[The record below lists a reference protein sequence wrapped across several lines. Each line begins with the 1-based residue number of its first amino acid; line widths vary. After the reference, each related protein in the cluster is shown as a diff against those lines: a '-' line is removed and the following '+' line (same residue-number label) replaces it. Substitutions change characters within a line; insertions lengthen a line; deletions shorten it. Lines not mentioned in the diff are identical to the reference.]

1 MRLFRLALVVPIAL
15 SALALM
21 PSSASAQTQ
30 LSIGQPKLG
39 PLGASV
45 SVPLTFTCAR
55 SLNVA
60 FGDVSVTQVSGHK
73 LAQGSGFFVNDFP
86 GVPCTGVSETL
97 TVQVIAFGGF
107 AFKKGNKALASADLT
122 LFNPVTGN
130 LPTTSITG
138 VAVTIK

>member
-1 MRLFRLALVVPIAL
+1 MRLFRLALVVLIAL

-55 SLNVA
+55 SFNVA
-60 FGDVSVTQVSGHK
+60 FGDVFVTQVSGHK
-73 LAQGSGFFVNDFP
+73 LAQGSGFFFNDFP
-86 GVPCTGVSETL
+86 GVPCTGVSETI
-97 TVQVIAFGGF
+97 TVQVSAVGGF

-138 VAVTIK
+138 VPVTIK